1 MDSDSDDD
9 NVHFG
14 TPLEPLEEG
23 SAAKR
28 RPPALEDQTVRDA
41 RGRQRF
47 HGAFTGGFS
56 AGFFNTVGSRDGFQP
71 ATFVSSRSSRA
82 EGRSARPEDF
92 MDDEDRGEHG
102 IAPQRVQAKSDF
114 QEAPTGG
121 TKRRHPQFD
130 EGPIPGQPVL
140 EQLIKPVR
148 DTVGVRILKSM
159 GWRPGQ
165 GIGPRVTRAEKKQQ
179 QKVYGCARPPGAD
192 SAAAA
197 DSDSDSD
204 SDAALREVLLAPDDS
219 EAPLVRPKD
228 DLFGLGYRGLERRAV
243 LGPPS
248 GDPTLRY
255 RDAKGKLAVRGQAF
269 GVGAFEEEDE
279 DIYTT
284 EDMSNYDFSES
295 GPERAAD
302 SARLQEVHRLLA
314 EAPAPAGPTL
324 KPFARDPEKQARYE
338 KFLKLSA
345 ANRKEDYRLLLPA
358 SMTDWERE
366 REVSE
371 FARAAQLFRPLA
383 ASLADRFVSAG
394 TAEQERPTP
403 AARPADDPAAEA
415 ARRRMFGPLTRR
427 RQEWHPAP
435 LLCRRFNVKNP
446 YPHSSLVGTLGS
458 GSGPSRSQFEALD
471 TPALE
476 APPAAEPTAAPSAS
490 AAQSEPGGHP
500 KSGRLMWDLLLADE
514 AAQAE
519 RGQAGQDTSQR
530 AAAPGP
536 AEAPSQVPATVP
548 APVPAQK
555 PPADLFKAIFDDSS
569 SDSEAEPTAVTS
581 GAAALTRPTA
591 SAFFDQAPPAAVKKA
606 GFSLFDNVNL
616 DELNSWR
623 RSSELPARLADAP
636 QPPVVVAPPP
646 AEPSDDEYGPK
657 LPPRP
662 PGGGAASRPLVPEGH
677 RDSDGGEWKEKSP
690 GRHKKKK
697 KHKKSEK
704 KRKKSKKRA
713 SDDSDSSDLDGEL
726 LNKLREVATKKK
738 KKSSHR

>member
-23 SAAKR
+23 KIAAKR
-28 RPPALEDQTVRDA
+28 RPPALEDQTARDA

-102 IAPQRVQAKSDF
+102 IAPQRVQAKQDF

-140 EQLIKPVR
+140 EQLIKP

-192 SAAAA
+192 SAVAA

-295 GPERAAD
+295 GPERGARGGRPAPSAAD
-302 SARLQEVHRLLA
+302 LLSRALAGFQLASSRPAAAPRYPPPPLPADFRPEHRARGSR
-314 EAPAPAGPTL
+314 
-324 KPFARDPEKQARYE
+324 FARYE

-358 SMTDWERE
+358 SMTDWERG

-371 FARAAQLFRPLA
+371 FGRAAQLFRPLA

-458 GSGPSRSQFEALD
+458 GSGPARSQFEALD
-471 TPALE
+471 TSALE
-476 APPAAEPTAAPSAS
+476 
-490 AAQSEPGGHP
+490 SEPGGHP

-514 AAQAE
+514 AA
-519 RGQAGQDTSQR
+519 QAGQDTSQR

-581 GAAALTRPTA
+581 QTPAATSQTPA
-591 SAFFDQAPPAAVKKA
+591 APPAAVKKA

-623 RSSELPARLADAP
+623 RSK
-636 QPPVVVAPPP
+636 
-646 AEPSDDEYGPK
+646 PSDDEYGPK

-662 PGGGAASRPLVPEGH
+662 PGGGAASRPLVPERH